1 MALSE
6 PKVRLTYPQL
16 YMMVSLITY
25 FLAIFAGTLEG
36 DAIYSDD
43 NLEVTEYTILWG
55 AFLGAA
61 MLTFFMA
68 FRLSWKNAT
77 WFAGA
82 YIFQL
87 GGVTLYLLAD
97 EPGSMEFAISAFLV
111 FISYALLSTL
121 VWKIKDIRDSL
132 QEDSR
137 IVMEYVPLGLWAIE
151 IVVAGTFLLAS
162 LISFQI
168 WVDEGGSLVFFLLY
182 QVIFYG
188 VVLHA
193 FVLPEELFY
202 TLEKNV
208 PEEMRRSLIEKR
220 RTPDDRKR
228 TVRETGAESC
238 PLCGQELNREKR
250 KCGSCGEVF
259 EFRWCGNSEEYII
272 TCPYCNLQTPYGRE
286 KCIHC
291 ERAIQTSI
299 RCPSCS
305 TEVPLSEW
313 HEA

>member
-25 FLAIFAGTLEG
+25 FLAIFSGTLEG
-36 DAIYSDD
+36 EAIFSDD
-43 NLEVTEYTILWG
+43 NIEITEYTILWG

-68 FRLSWKNAT
+68 FRLSWTNAM
-77 WFAGA
+77 WFVGA
-82 YIFQL
+82 YLLQL
-87 GGVTLYLLAD
+87 AGVTLYLIAD
-97 EPGSMEFAISAFLV
+97 EPGTTEFAISAFVV
-111 FISYALLSTL
+111 FLSFALLSTL
-121 VWKIKDIRDSL
+121 IWKVKDIRDSL
-132 QEDSR
+132 QDDTR

-151 IVVAGTFLLAS
+151 VVVAGTFLLAS
-162 LISFQI
+162 LISFQF
-168 WVDEGGSLVFFLLY
+168 WVEEGGSLVYFLLY
-182 QVIFYG
+182 QIIFYG
-188 VVLHA
+188 IVLHS
-193 FVLPEELFY
+193 FVVPEELFY
-202 TLEKNV
+202 TLEKSV
-208 PEEMRRSLIEKR
+208 PEEMRKSLLER
-220 RTPDDRKR
+220 RTSR
-228 TVRETGAESC
+228 TVQKTSVKATPVDNC
-238 PLCGQELNREKR
+238 PLCGQDLNKEKR
-250 KCGSCGEVF
+250 KCGTCGEVF